1 VKHNDKVIASV
12 SLNPLKKGQD
22 TLLSMS
28 IPTSDLD
35 KVGEDNYLLFSVLAN
50 GKEYNKDQHLIQYP
64 HLPDL
69 QYFTSSWMKVVKKD
83 WKVAAKKIGYIE
95 GAGDFV
101 DGILSLSGLDVD
113 NVPDNSLSNPN
124 YLAQYDAI
132 VLGVRAFN
140 TQKKINA
147 WMPVLLKYVENGG
160 TLLVQYNTNQNL
172 LTNQYGPYPFTISRD
187 RVTEEDAAV
196 TFTDPN
202 SSLLHFPNEITA
214 KDFDHWLQERGIY
227 YPAGYEG
234 HYKTLFSMHDT
245 GEKPLESAVIYTPYG
260 KGQFIYTSLV
270 FFRELPAGNTGAIRL
285 MMNLLS
291 AGKK

>member
-1 VKHNDKVIASV
+1 
-12 SLNPLKKGQD
+12 
-22 TLLSMS
+22 
-28 IPTSDLD
+28 
-35 KVGEDNYLLFSVLAN
+35 
-50 GKEYNKDQHLIQYP
+50 
-64 HLPDL
+64 
-69 QYFTSSWMKVVKKD
+69 MKVVKKD
-83 WKVAAKKIGYIE
+83 WKVAVKKIGYIE

-101 DGILSLSGLDVD
+101 DGILNLAGLEVD
-113 NVPDNSLSNPN
+113 RVPENSLSSAA

-132 VLGVRAFN
+132 VLGVRTLN

-147 WMPVLLKYVENGG
+147 WMPVLMKYVENGG
-160 TLLVQYNTNQNL
+160 TLLVQYNTGQNL

-196 TFTDPN
+196 TFTDPGA
-202 SSLLHFPNEITA
+202 SLLHFPNEITA
-214 KDFDHWLQERGIY
+214 KDFDHWVQERGIY

-291 AGKK
+291 AAKNK